1 VLGHDREL
9 SLQIS
14 SAIVQLQVTALG
26 KRGYDIAGRNS
37 RSPGTGA
44 MIIAVVQIPMP
55 RRPREAAIAAQ
66 TKSAPTFRALA
77 GKGLLRKDYL
87 NGDAGG
93 GGVYYWTS
101 REAAEAWY
109 TPEWRRQAKATFGA
123 EPVIT
128 YYETYVT
135 VDNVKGETIVRE
147 DK

>member
-1 VLGHDREL
+1 
-9 SLQIS
+9 
-14 SAIVQLQVTALG
+14 
-26 KRGYDIAGRNS
+26 
-37 RSPGTGA
+37 

-55 RRPREAAIAAQ
+55 RRPRADAIAAQ

-87 NGDAGG
+87 NGDTGG

-109 TPEWRRQAKATFGA
+109 TPEWRSKAKAVFGA

-135 VDNVKGETIVRE
+135 VDNLKGETIVR
-147 DK
+147 DRD